1 MSNIKNGGTDMD
13 FEASLRRL
21 DEISALLEKEGV
33 TLEESLALYE
43 EGVRLVRACT
53 EKLEKAERRVSVLKT
68 SPDGEIEEVDF
79 PSAESENV

>member
-1 MSNIKNGGTDMD
+1 MSNMKNGGTDMD

-79 PSAESENV
+79 LSAESENV